1 VTGRVLV
8 IGGGGQLAHDLR
20 LVWPEAHP
28 GDELIGVTHDELDVT
43 APDSVHAGL
52 RVHAPDLVIN
62 TAAFHKVDLIEST
75 PAPAFDVNALGARN
89 VALACQE
96 IGARCMFI
104 STDYVFTKSR
114 GGPHREDDSVEPADV
129 YAASKVAGETLVRLA
144 CPRHYIVR
152 SCGLYGVAGASGKGG
167 NFVETMLRLAANGK
181 PIRVVDD
188 QVMTPTPTY
197 DLARQLAVLADQ
209 EAFGTYHATCQGE
222 CSWYEFAGEIFRVAG
237 VRPDLS
243 PQSSAEAGAAAPR
256 PSYSVLDNAALRE
269 LGIDVL
275 PPWRDGLE
283 RYLAVRAS

>member
-1 VTGRVLV
+1 MRGRVLV

-20 LVWPEAHP
+20 QVWPEAHP
-28 GDELIGVTHDELDVT
+28 NDELVGVTHDELDVT
-43 APDSVHAGL
+43 DPDSVRAGL
-52 RVHAPDLVIN
+52 RVHAPELVIN

-89 VALACQE
+89 VALACAE

-104 STDYVFTKSR
+104 STDYVFTRSPGR
-114 GGPHREDDSVEPADV
+114 PHREDDPLEPADV

-188 QVMTPTPTY
+188 QVMTPTPTF
-197 DLARQLAVLADQ
+197 DLARQLSALADH

-222 CSWYEFAGEIFRVAG
+222 CSWYEFAGEIFRLAG
-237 VRPDLS
+237 LQPDLS
-243 PQSSAEAGAAAPR
+243 PQSSAEA
-256 PSYSVLDNAALRE
+256 
-269 LGIDVL
+269 
-275 PPWRDGLE
+275 
-283 RYLAVRAS
+283 